1 MRMNEIIVYVIS
13 LLISAALGYLTNKI
27 RNLKKENEAVKAGVQ
42 ALLRDRMIQ
51 AYNHY
56 YVDKGYMPIY
66 AKESFENVYNAYHDL
81 GKNGV
86 MDDIDEKVMSL
97 PTEIG

>member
-1 MRMNEIIVYVIS
+1 MQLLVII
-13 LLISAALGYLTNKI
+13 TNKI

-66 AKESFENVYNAYHDL
+66 AKESFENIYNAYHDL

-97 PTEIG
+97 PTKIG

>member
-1 MRMNEIIVYVIS
+1 MNEVVVYVIS

-27 RNLKKENEAVKAGVQ
+27 RNIKKESNAVKAGLQ

-56 YVDKGYMPIY
+56 HEDRGYMPIW
-66 AKESFENVYNAYHDL
+66 AKDSFVNVYNAYHNL
-81 GKNGV
+81 GVNGV
-86 MDDIDEKVMSL
+86 MDDIKKKVMAL
-97 PTEIG
+97 PTDKAE